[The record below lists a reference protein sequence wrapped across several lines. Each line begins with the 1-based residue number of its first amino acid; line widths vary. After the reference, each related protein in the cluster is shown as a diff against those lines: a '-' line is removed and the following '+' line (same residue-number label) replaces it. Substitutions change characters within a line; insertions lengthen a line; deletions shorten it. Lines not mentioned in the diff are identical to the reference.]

1 MTGSRIG
8 EALQRLLK
16 SGAFWTALIAVASVA
31 VAVWQVREAKEQFL
45 SSNARGDYTDI
56 LSGLNSASP
65 AVQVDAVARLVQF
78 VVKNTG
84 RGTSDDQANQAKT
97 LQQTLVTFIR
107 AESPVPQ
114 TGIVDYDHHPP
125 QWDVAAVSVR
135 QLEGLLANFDNS
147 HQFDVAQHQYGISSV
162 QLDHVDLHGFS
173 QPNLTIKTTT
183 SLVGADLREA
193 SLPGIRIIDTDVN
206 LSQADL
212 TCADLNGSPSREA
225 TLGSANLT
233 FADLTGANLEYLDLR
248 SVVGLTPGQVQ
259 HATYNNETLWPK
271 HVQVN
276 GDAESFIPPRQDDAL
291 ESNYLECTYLIEH
304 MTGMAAGQGYQP
316 ARPWPSDRDTS
327 EHAANMRFVRAMRD
341 ANNCLKK
348 FPTGLTESV
357 FEANLNTATGQLIT
371 TCPRT

>member
-8 EALQRLLK
+8 DALKRLLK
-16 SGAFWTALIAVASVA
+16 SGAFWTALIAVASVS

-56 LSGLNSASP
+56 LTGLDSGSP

-84 RGTSDDQANQAKT
+84 RGSSDDQANQAKT

-107 AESPVPQ
+107 AESPVPE
-114 TGIVDYDHHPP
+114 TGIVDYDRHTP

-147 HQFDVAQHQYGISSV
+147 QQFDVAQHQYGISSV
-162 QLDHVDLHGFS
+162 QLDHIDLHGFS
-173 QPNLTIKTTT
+173 QPDLTIKTTT

-193 SLPGIRIIDTDVN
+193 SLPDIRILDTKVN

-212 TCADLNGSPSREA
+212 TCADLNGSSSQEA
-225 TLGSANLT
+225 TLGSADLT

-248 SVVGLTPGQVQ
+248 SVVGLTPAQVQ
-259 HATYNNETLWPK
+259 HATYNKQTLWPNQI
-271 HVQVN
+271 QVN
-276 GDAESFIPPRQDDAL
+276 GHSESFIPPRQNDAL

-304 MTGMAAGQGYQP
+304 MTGMSAGQGYQP
-316 ARPWPSDRDTS
+316 ARPWPSNKDTS
-327 EHAANMRFVRAMRD
+327 PHTANMGFVRAMRD

-348 FPTGLTESV
+348 FPGGLPESV
-357 FEANLNTATGQLIT
+357 FEANLDTATGQLIT
-371 TCPRT
+371 TCPRR